1 MDKVRDALLV
11 AAGIGTRMF
20 PVSASVPKESLPLV
34 DVPLLTHL
42 LLEAKQAGIERLHI
56 ITSPSKSFDSLLD
69 DRRHLHVHRA
79 DLDEDLF
86 HATDGLEVLI
96 HVQKE
101 PKGVGNAMEAA
112 LHAVDGPFLVMLGDN
127 LLMDEHASTEAY
139 VPTKVSKRL
148 IDAYH
153 RFSQPTVGLMEVDAA
168 SVSHYG
174 IVGMDGDRIVS
185 MVEKPTIDQAPSRL
199 AMCGRYVF
207 PADMKT
213 LLQTCSYEQFGDLQ
227 SIEVLKRYIDEN
239 QLHGLV
245 LDETQ
250 WYDSGAPLM
259 WLKAQVDHAL
269 RRPDV
274 QDEFRT
280 WLTNRLGR

>member
-1 MDKVRDALLV
+1 MDRVRDALLV

-20 PVSASVPKESLPLV
+20 PVSASVPKESLPLL

-42 LLEAKQAGIERLHI
+42 MLEAKQAGVERLHI
-56 ITSPSKSFDSLLD
+56 ITSPSKSFDALLD
-69 DRRHLHVHRA
+69 DRRHLHSHRPHLDA
-79 DLDEDLF
+79 DFF
-86 HATDGLEVLI
+86 HATNGVEVQI

-112 LHAVDGPFLVMLGDN
+112 LHAVEGPFLVMLGDN

-139 VPTKVSKRL
+139 TPSNVSRRL
-148 IDAYH
+148 VDAYH
-153 RFSQPTVGLMEVDAA
+153 RCSQPTVGLMEVDAA
-168 SVSHYG
+168 SVHHYG
-174 IVGMDGDRIVS
+174 IVGMEGDRIVS
-185 MVEKPTIDQAPSRL
+185 MVEKPTIDRAPSRL

-207 PADMKT
+207 PAGMKT
-213 LLQTCSYEQFGDLQ
+213 LLQTCTYEQFGDLQ
-227 SIEVLKRYIDEN
+227 SIEVLNRYIAND

-274 QDEFRT
+274 QDEFLT

>member
-56 ITSPSKSFDSLLD
+56 ITSPSKSFDSLLE

-79 DLDEDLF
+79 DLDGDLF

-139 VPTKVSKRL
+139 VPSKVSKRL

-280 WLTNRLGR
+280 WLTNRFGR

>member
-56 ITSPSKSFDSLLD
+56 ITSPSKSFDSLLE

-79 DLDEDLF
+79 DLDGDLF

-280 WLTNRLGR
+280 WLTNRFGR

>member
-139 VPTKVSKRL
+139 VPSKVSKRL

-227 SIEVLKRYIDEN
+227 SIEVLKRYIDGN

-280 WLTNRLGR
+280 WLTNRFGR

>member
-1 MDKVRDALLV
+1 
-11 AAGIGTRMF
+11 
-20 PVSASVPKESLPLV
+20 
-34 DVPLLTHL
+34 
-42 LLEAKQAGIERLHI
+42 
-56 ITSPSKSFDSLLD
+56 
-69 DRRHLHVHRA
+69 
-79 DLDEDLF
+79 
-86 HATDGLEVLI
+86 
-96 HVQKE
+96 
-101 PKGVGNAMEAA
+101 
-112 LHAVDGPFLVMLGDN
+112 
-127 LLMDEHASTEAY
+127 
-139 VPTKVSKRL
+139 
-148 IDAYH
+148 
-153 RFSQPTVGLMEVDAA
+153 MEVDAA

-280 WLTNRLGR
+280 WLTNRFGR